1 MENTNKSMQ
10 RLYNAKLI
18 ELTNDDIL
26 RIQKKLLEMIIDLKE
41 IFEANDIKYYLG
53 GGSALGAI
61 RHKGFIPW
69 DEDFDINMTRESCN
83 KLIEIYKINTAF
95 SEKYYL
101 CENLYDNEFDVN
113 FLRIK
118 LKGTS
123 FKEYL
128 YEDYSKD
135 GIFIDIFP
143 VENMYNNKILRN
155 LHGVMTTG
163 LLFISSCVRIYNKK
177 DRYLAFKG
185 DGDYTKSI
193 KRKAFIGKI
202 FSVINLNRWLRWT
215 TQVMAM
221 CKNEESK
228 YISVPTGKRHFWGEM
243 YSRDDIFPVKYSK
256 FESIELPVAK
266 NNEKY
271 MKKMFGDYMKI
282 PKEEEREKHFIC
294 QWKVGEEK

>member
-26 RIQKKLLEMIIDLKE
+26 IIQKKLLEMIIDLKK
-41 IFEANDIKYYLG
+41 IFEANDVKYYLG

-61 RHKGFIPW
+61 RHEGFIPW

-83 KLIEIYKINTAF
+83 KLIEIYKTNNTF

-143 VENMYNNKILRN
+143 VENMYDNKILRN
-155 LHGVMTTG
+155 LHGIMTTG

-185 DGDYTKSI
+185 DRDYTKSI

-215 TQVMAM
+215 TRVMTM

-243 YSRDDIFPVKYSK
+243 YYRDDIFPVKYSK